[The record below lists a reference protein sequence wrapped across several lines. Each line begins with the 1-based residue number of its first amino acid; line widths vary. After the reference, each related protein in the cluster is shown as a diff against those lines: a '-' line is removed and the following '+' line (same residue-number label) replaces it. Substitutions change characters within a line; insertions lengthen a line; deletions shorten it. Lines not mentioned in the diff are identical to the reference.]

1 MICATTECP
10 IFYSCHQSAD
20 CCYYF
25 CWCTACCFHNWF
37 CFYSFTL
44 QLAKCC
50 YCHYC
55 FHWLLPPLVVGPT
68 IGSAFARTTFPP
80 RQLRCDLTDL
90 ASTWHFLPLLLLFM
104 NFWDQLMMKEL
115 RSIFG
120 LNFAFYFSRS
130 FISSEN
136 PACNWWWGIK
146 PRESRSRFGP
156 KVTFLPPFFHV
167 ISFQLVRKESMFFL
181 LVLITNSLYLLNV
194 LTGFPLT
201 TVDKFDLNFLSFP
214 SLLYCKPLAC
224 WCPIKILKSIDS
236 PFCAW

>member
-1 MICATTECP
+1 MLLSLQNCNTMICATTECP

-20 CCYYF
+20 CCYCC
-25 CWCTACCFHNWF
+25 CWCTSCCSHYWICFLFFHIQLVKFVSATVAYTDWSHNWF
-37 CFYSFTL
+37 CFCPNNLSSTTATL
-44 QLAKCC
+44 WLA
-50 YCHYC
+50 
-55 FHWLLPPLVVGPT
+55 G
-68 IGSAFARTTFPP
+68 
-80 RQLRCDLTDL
+80 L

-214 SLLYCKPLAC
+214 SLLYCKPVVQSRSLNQ
-224 WCPIKILKSIDS
+224 
-236 PFCAW
+236 

>member
-1 MICATTECP
+1 MMLLLPLLLPLTVATT
-10 IFYSCHQSAD
+10 SCWS
-20 CCYYF
+20 
-25 CWCTACCFHNWF
+25 HNWF
-37 CFYSFTL
+37 CFCPNNLSSTTATL
-44 QLAKCC
+44 WLA
-50 YCHYC
+50 
-55 FHWLLPPLVVGPT
+55 G
-68 IGSAFARTTFPP
+68 
-80 RQLRCDLTDL
+80 L

-115 RSIFG
+115 RIIFG
-120 LNFAFYFSRS
+120 LDFAFYFSRS

-214 SLLYCKPLAC
+214 SLLYCKPLTC
-224 WCPIKILKSIDS
+224 LCIYQVQSRS
-236 PFCAW
+236 YSQ

>member
-10 IFYSCHQSAD
+10 IFHSCHQSAD
-20 CCYYF
+20 CCYF
-25 CWCTACCFHNWF
+25 CCWCTACCVHNWF

-44 QLAKCC
+44 QLVKCC

-68 IGSAFARTTFPP
+68 IGSAFARTTFLP

-90 ASTWHFLPLLLLFM
+90 VSTWHFLPLLLLFM

-156 KVTFLPPFFHV
+156 KLTVLPPLFQV
-167 ISFQLVRKESMFFL
+167 ISWWGRNQCFFSWSSSPTVCICWTCWQVFRWQLW
-181 LVLITNSLYLLNV
+181 TN
-194 LTGFPLT
+194 LTWISCRFHLFYIANLWSNQDP
-201 TVDKFDLNFLSFP
+201 
-214 SLLYCKPLAC
+214 
-224 WCPIKILKSIDS
+224 
-236 PFCAW
+236 

>member
-1 MICATTECP
+1 MLLSLQNCNTMICAPSFILAISQLTVATVVVDALP
-10 IFYSCHQSAD
+10 VASTIGFV
-20 CCYYF
+20 
-25 CWCTACCFHNWF
+25 
-37 CFYSFTL
+37 FYSFTL
-44 QLAKCC
+44 QLVKCC

-68 IGSAFARTTFPP
+68 IGSAFARTTFLP

-90 ASTWHFLPLLLLFM
+90 VSTWHFLPLLLLFM

-156 KVTFLPPFFHV
+156 KVTFLPPFFQSSV
-167 ISFQLVRKESMFFL
+167 FSWWGRNQCFF
-181 LVLITNSLYLLNV
+181 SWSSS
-194 LTGFPLT
+194 P
-201 TVDKFDLNFLSFP
+201 TV
-214 SLLYCKPLAC
+214 CIC
-224 WCPIKILKSIDS
+224 
-236 PFCAW
+236 